1 MYLHT
6 SYYNWNKTLL
16 SSWRIFIGIKS
27 KTVCIK
33 RFQRMYS
40 VNLKV
45 TRRENF
51 SYRNF
56 GILFWTDWVA
66 TGISEYEHKKTDCLK
81 IQLTWSYFFYKISC
95 PIKSFLF
102 ALRNIFFSK
111 TYTAKLIALNFAT
124 LPTYLLDWSRC
135 YLKAEIVQI
144 WKKNSLKAVKYIFS
158 RKYLVNTSVMLENSY
173 FIKSCQRQL
182 F

>member
-1 MYLHT
+1 
-6 SYYNWNKTLL
+6 
-16 SSWRIFIGIKS
+16 
-27 KTVCIK
+27 
-33 RFQRMYS
+33 MYS

-111 TYTAKLIALNFAT
+111 TYTAKLICKFHQFQTVFFSHVREKSIALNFAT

>member
-1 MYLHT
+1 
-6 SYYNWNKTLL
+6 
-16 SSWRIFIGIKS
+16 
-27 KTVCIK
+27 
-33 RFQRMYS
+33 MYS

-51 SYRNF
+51 SDRNF

-111 TYTAKLIALNFAT
+111 TYTAKLICKFHQFQTGFFKSRSWKIHSFELRNF
-124 LPTYLLDWSRC
+124 TYLLTRLVKMLFKSWNCSNM
-135 YLKAEIVQI
+135 
-144 WKKNSLKAVKYIFS
+144 KKNSLKAVKYIFS
-158 RKYLVNTSVMLENSY
+158 RKYLVNSSVMLENSY